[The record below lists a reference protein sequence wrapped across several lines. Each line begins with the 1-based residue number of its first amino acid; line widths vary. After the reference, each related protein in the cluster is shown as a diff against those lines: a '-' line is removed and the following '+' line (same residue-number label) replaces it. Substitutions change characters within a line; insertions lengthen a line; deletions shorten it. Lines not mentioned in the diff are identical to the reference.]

1 MITAEL
7 FVNVTVI
14 VTGPARTRLAVVGA
28 YWGHCLNH
36 EVRLAAFGPSS
47 PTEFTGRLRQG
58 VGAQVSGGTAVFP
71 TSAIMPEYPFAL
83 ATANGLA
90 TGPIVKPLGS
100 VVEQPK
106 ELRTPDGHPEP
117 RPAVC
122 ARQADES
129 KRNAPRTFILVNSTN
144 SYHAQY
150 KHNAAHGLSNFLLKA
165 LISLV
170 NPRICMRML

>member
-1 MITAEL
+1 
-7 FVNVTVI
+7 
-14 VTGPARTRLAVVGA
+14 
-28 YWGHCLNH
+28 
-36 EVRLAAFGPSS
+36 
-47 PTEFTGRLRQG
+47 
-58 VGAQVSGGTAVFP
+58 
-71 TSAIMPEYPFAL
+71 MPEYPFAL